1 MIRFRCAKCRTN
13 LTVADDKAGVEAKCP
28 RCRAPLVIPDPQN
41 PSRAPTAPQPFGQ
54 PRLQPQPGG
63 RIASHLAAGGALCP
77 SCMLPLGDDAK
88 VCVRC
93 GIYPDTGRPILTRRA
108 VPADFEAKAER
119 IIGAV
124 SFAVPFGLYPIYSE
138 AKGWCK
144 PYVTWGILAL
154 TILASIAFWIA
165 AGLPPGTDADAAH
178 LMLWSGSEAEG
189 DGGEELSD
197 EEMRAELMKMIEE
210 KVPPEATPGQ
220 KALLLEM
227 ALAAVERMTACTF
240 QWYQLF
246 THAFLHGGIFHL
258 IGNMLFLLVLGSRTN
273 SAVGNAATAVL
284 YLLLAAAAGLA
295 HMMLGGDPGVP
306 MLGASG
312 AIMGLAG
319 MYVVLFPLQHVFM
332 VIWLRLGLIA
342 GFRML
347 MKMFATRGV
356 YVVMFYI
363 AFDVLYTVLELESG
377 TAHWAHLGGFFAGV
391 VLAILLLVTRMVHT
405 GNDVLSLAL
414 GKSAWPLIG
423 APASHQ

>member
-13 LTVADDKAGVEAKCP
+13 LTVADDKAGIEAKCP

-54 PRLQPQPGG
+54 PRPHPQPGG
-63 RIASHLAAGGALCP
+63 RIASHLAGGGALCP
-77 SCMLPLGDDAK
+77 SCMLPLGEDAR

-93 GIYPDTGRPILTRRA
+93 GIYADTGRPILTRRA
-108 VPADFEAKAER
+108 APADFEVKAEQ
-119 IIGAV
+119 IISAV
-124 SFAVPFGLYPIYSE
+124 SWAVPFGLYPVYSE
-138 AKGWCK
+138 AKGWCR

-165 AGLPPGTDADAAH
+165 AGLPPEIDADAAH
-178 LMLWSGSEAEG
+178 LMLWCDTEA
-189 DGGEELSD
+189 DADGEEEASD
-197 EEMRAELMKMIEE
+197 EEIRAELMKRIEAE
-210 KVPPEATPGQ
+210 LPPEATPEQ
-220 KALLLEM
+220 KAFILQM
-227 ALAAVERMTACTF
+227 ALAAIERMTACTF

-273 SAVGNAATAVL
+273 SAIGNVATAVL
-284 YLLLAAAAGLA
+284 YLGLAAAAGLA
-295 HMMLGGDPGVP
+295 QMMLEGDPGVP

-356 YVVMFYI
+356 YVVLFYI
-363 AFDVLYTVLELESG
+363 AFDVFYTVLGLESG
-377 TAHWAHLGGFFAGV
+377 TAHWAHLGGFAAGV

-423 APASHQ
+423 VPANRQ

>member
-1 MIRFRCAKCRTN
+1 
-13 LTVADDKAGVEAKCP
+13 
-28 RCRAPLVIPDPQN
+28 
-41 PSRAPTAPQPFGQ
+41 
-54 PRLQPQPGG
+54 
-63 RIASHLAAGGALCP
+63 
-77 SCMLPLGDDAK
+77 MLPLGDDAK

-93 GIYPDTGRPILTRRA
+93 GIYPDTGRPVLTRRA
-108 VPADFEAKAER
+108 VPADFEAKAEE

-124 SFAVPFGLYPIYSE
+124 SWAVPFGLYPIYSE

-154 TILASIAFWIA
+154 TILTSIIFWIA
-165 AGLPPGTDADAAH
+165 AGLPPESGSDADH
-178 LMLWSGSEAEG
+178 LMLWSGSEADEEA
-189 DGGEELSD
+189 GEELS
-197 EEMRAELMKMIEE
+197 EEEIRAEVMKRIEE
-210 KVPPEATPGQ
+210 EFGADATEEQ
-220 KALLLEM
+220 KALLLAITLGAIEKM
-227 ALAAVERMTACTF
+227 EACVF

-273 SAVGNAATAVL
+273 SAVGNVATAVL
-284 YLLLAAAAGLA
+284 YLALAAAAGVT

-332 VIWLRLGLIA
+332 VIWLRLGLLA

-363 AFDVLYTVLELESG
+363 AFDVLYTVLGLESG

-391 VLAILLLVTRMVHT
+391 ILAILLLIVRMVHT

-423 APASHQ
+423 TPASHQ